1 MEFTVSRKGNA
12 KLIIGGFSYVR
23 DKIVKNTT
31 YWKCDQFRICR
42 SRVSTTNDR
51 VNKGPSQHTHA
62 PDLARIEAQKTIEA
76 RTIRTHTAY
85 GCTYLTYLWYAGANA
100 RACVS
105 MEYIFHDR
113 IHV

>member
-1 MEFTVSRKGNA
+1 MEFTASRKGNA

-62 PDLARIEAQKTIEA
+62 PDLARIEAQKTVNRIRERA
-76 RTIRTHTAY
+76 SNSEDLTSNIIQQIRT
-85 GCTYLTYLWYAGANA
+85 
-100 RACVS
+100 
-105 MEYIFHDR
+105 M
-113 IHV
+113 